1 MEPRAPHIRIV
12 EPSETTAEST
22 DQKDEQKPKLR
33 FAVPSAPSKGLG
45 RRRRH
50 VTFSSTPAV
59 DRFKINLGNPSHRT
73 GSLSGRRKVILA
85 PGHSAMDWERIKKEK
100 NLRNIDPS
108 EFPMRITKARLQQHH
123 SRRDCWISLNG
134 KVFDITNYLDFH
146 PGGREI
152 LVENAGKDATLV
164 FQKYHPWVNYERIL
178 DSCFIG
184 FLV

>member
-1 MEPRAPHIRIV
+1 MESKMPHIRII
-12 EPSETTAEST
+12 EPSEKSA
-22 DQKDEQKPKLR
+22 DLDNDNDNQKAKLR
-33 FAVPSAPSKGLG
+33 FAVPSAPTKGLG
-45 RRRRH
+45 RRSRH

-59 DRFKINLGNPSHRT
+59 NRSRMNLGNPSHRM
-73 GSLSGRRKVILA
+73 GPLGGRRKVILA
-85 PGHSAMDWERIKKEK
+85 PGHSAMDWERIKKNK

-123 SRRDCWISLNG
+123 SRRDCWVSLNG

-146 PGGREI
+146 PGGRDL
-152 LVENAGKDATLV
+152 LVENAGKDATLI

-178 DSCFIG
+178 DACFIG